1 VYDCPIDLEEP
12 SMRSAVIVDAVRT
25 PSGRRNGAFKDI
37 HPVDLASIP
46 LRALM
51 ERNASIRP

>member
-1 VYDCPIDLEEP
+1 
-12 SMRSAVIVDAVRT
+12 MRNAVIVDAVRT
-25 PSGRRNGAFKDI
+25 PTGRRNGMLKDI

-51 ERNASIRP
+51 ERNSLDAAAA